1 MKIREDLAGLY
12 SQITTSSA
20 ISPALKLCA
29 ISPFALLFAILA
41 PPELRMPMFLLGAAP
56 IIFVILQVL
65 WFTFVDADRL
75 QNESHVEKKM
85 LLQRFGWKEGGETR
99 EVAIEADAERI
110 NNPLLQEDK

>member
-29 ISPFALLFAILA
+29 VSPFALLFSLFA
-41 PPELRMPMFLLGAAP
+41 PPQLQTPMFVLGAAP
-56 IIFVILQVL
+56 IGFVILQVL
-65 WFTFVDADRL
+65 WFTFTDADRL

-85 LLQRFGWKEGGETR
+85 LLQRFGWKQDGETK
-99 EVAIEADAERI
+99 EVAIEPDAERI
-110 NNPLLQEDK
+110 NNPLLAEDK